1 VTSTN
6 GPAAAI
12 APEPSPGSGTVAT
25 ADNLTA
31 LTDLGA
37 WERQFSDADACS
49 HPIRLTGKV
58 TAIDRVTGE
67 TADLFKTWTTIEVPA
82 AEGDTETVKV
92 DDPLYVDCGNRR
104 EEICPHC
111 SRVYKRDA
119 RQVVLSGLSGGKGV
133 PDSVAEHPCVFATFT
148 APSFGPVHARRERNG
163 KVLPC
168 RPRRDAAKRACPHG
182 HDISCNVR
190 HSPDDP
196 RLGRPMCP
204 DCYDYESA
212 VVFNAG
218 APKLWQRFL
227 TYLPRHLARAAGI
240 RVKDCREL
248 VRHRCV
254 KVYEYQLRGVIHYH
268 AVIRLDANVTD
279 ETAYVHPGPMWTVEL
294 LAQAV
299 KGAARQAAVLF
310 PVGNTGRS
318 LLLRFG
324 AESGFA
330 DTRIVR
336 SGTAT
341 AITREAVAN
350 YIAKY
355 VTKAVGIPGMP
366 NFRIRHPADIVSLRC
381 SAHHKQMIETAYQL
395 GFRRYAHQFGYGGHP
410 ITKSRRYS
418 VTFGYIRRERAEYRK
433 AQRWPDG
440 ELDPWG
446 RPLDERVVLVVN
458 DFTYAGTG
466 YTARTPGAEL
476 ALVSADLAL
485 GG

>member
-1 VTSTN
+1 VTTTN

-25 ADNLTA
+25 ADDLTTSA
-31 LTDLGA
+31 ELAD
-37 WERQFSDADACS
+37 WEREFSSADGCS

-58 TAIDRVTGE
+58 TAIDRATGE
-67 TADLFKTWTTIEVPA
+67 RAEVFRTWTTIEVPA
-82 AEGDTETVKV
+82 AAGYTETVKV

-104 EEICPHC
+104 EEVCPHC

-119 RQVVLSGLSGGKGV
+119 RQLVLAGLVGGKGV
-133 PDSVAEHPCVFATFT
+133 PYTVAEHPCVFATFT

-168 RPRRDAAKRACPHG
+168 RPRRDANKRVCPHG
-182 HDISCNVR
+182 RDISCSAR

-196 RLGRPMCP
+196 RLGRPMCL

-254 KVYEYQLRGVIHYH
+254 KVYEYQLRGVVHFH
-268 AVIRLDANVTD
+268 AVIRLDANVED
-279 ETAYVHPGPMWTVEL
+279 ETAYVHPGPMWTAEL
-294 LAQAV
+294 LASAV
-299 KGAARQAAVLF
+299 KGAARQASRLY

-330 DTRIVR
+330 DVRIIR

-341 AITREAVAN
+341 AISREAVAN

-366 NFRIRHPADIVSLRC
+366 NFRIRHRADIASLRC
-381 SAHHKQMIETAYQL
+381 SAHHKRIIETAYRL
-395 GFRRYAHQFGYGGHP
+395 GFTRYAHQFGYGGHP

-418 VTFGYIRRERAEYRK
+418 VLFGYIRRERADYLK

-446 RPLDERVVLVVN
+446 RPLDERVVLVVK

-466 YTARTPGAEL
+466 HTPRTPGAEL
-476 ALVSADLAL
+476 ALASADLAR
-485 GG
+485 GD